1 MRSAVTPSPYC
12 SNVVEQLLTPSKITA
27 WLDCA
32 HYLTLKQQVETGEQE
47 QPSGGF
53 GAFARLIADKGLE
66 HEHACLAEYKRQGKR
81 VHVVPDRP
89 RGLPFADWITTI
101 CDPLA
106 SDADVIY
113 QMPFVHDGVRGIA
126 DFVIRVTGPDTGT
139 TSWEPV
145 DAKLARATAKPGHV
159 LQLCFYAEAIEAAT
173 GTKPKHM
180 HIWLGSGRTDTLAV
194 DQFRPY
200 WHRIKAQLADV
211 LDEDPDDEPTHPEP
225 CDHCEF
231 CEFFDTCTAQWRAED
246 SLQYVAGI
254 RTVDRWALEDGGV
267 ATLAALAELDA
278 AIEDIR
284 DDRLTRLVDQATLQA
299 RARLLDEGE
308 HPPYE
313 LIEPADDPTWGHGF
327 ELLPRPDDGDVFL
340 DFEGHPFWQPDTGL
354 FFLFGWIERD
364 KTGTW
369 TYRTEWAHDLE
380 EEAAAAARLIEHL
393 AKRRARHPGMHVY
406 HYNHTERSAL
416 QRLAAVHGVGEAA
429 LSKEID
435 TGLFVD
441 LLLVARN
448 ALQAG
453 TESYSLKELERLT
466 DFERG
471 HEIDAG
477 AGAVI
482 EYDRWCHDH
491 DQVALDRIAAYN
503 EDDVRATRALRDW
516 LTEQRPADVPWRV
529 AELAPTDNLP
539 NLDEKVE
546 QLHAFGPGSSEHF
559 LGDVLGYWRRE
570 WQAHLAPLLSK
581 SQGDVSD
588 LLDTPDVIA
597 GLEFVSVFERVGAKG
612 RARKPASLFR
622 FPPQALD
629 AFRDSDNV
637 VFPLPEGGVG
647 YADSSDL
654 DREQGIVHLRCKDN
668 LEAEVRPA
676 AVARNDFFHPR
687 AKADALDE
695 LATRV
700 LDPSGP
706 APNPV
711 ALALLRRDPPK
722 FVPGGGPPD
731 GRFTDDLDEM
741 RAWATQLDGS
751 FVSVQGP
758 PGTGK
763 TFRGAHLIRAMVL
776 AGLRVGVTA
785 FSHLAIANLVNETV
799 EVFEREGGIEQL
811 RAVRKPADG
820 TTGSKQPGVTLLS
833 KNSEVAADDFNLVA
847 GTTWLFAS
855 PDMVEAPVDVLM
867 IDEAGQ
873 LALADALAATRSARN
888 LVLLGDPSQLPQVSK
903 ALHPNGSGASVLQ
916 HVLGADVTMPDDRGV
931 FLSETRRMHPDV
943 CQFISDAIYDGRI
956 HSHPSCAQQTTELGT
971 GLRWLR
977 AEHDGCVTESVEE
990 AELVGAQIGKLMGT
1004 NWTNQHGE
1012 VAPLG
1017 AKDFMVVAPYNDQ
1030 VHLLRELLADD
1041 PTTED
1046 VPVGTVDKFQGR
1058 QAAVIFFTMTTSS
1071 MSEMVR
1077 GAEFLFSRE
1086 RLNVAVSR
1094 ARCLAYLVCT
1104 EELLNSRARD
1114 VDQMRLLSTLCSFVE
1129 HAQVV

>member
-1 MRSAVTPSPYC
+1 VA
-12 SNVVEQLLTPSKITA
+12 EQLLTPSKITA

-32 HYLTLKQQVETGEQE
+32 HYLTLKQQVEEGTRTAPGS
-47 QPSGGF
+47 PF
-53 GAFARLIADKGLE
+53 GSFARLIADKGLE
-66 HEHACLAEYKRQGKR
+66 HERACLAEYERQGKQ

-89 RGLPFADWITTI
+89 RGQPFADWIQTI
-101 CDPLA
+101 GDPLA
-106 SDADVIY
+106 GDADVVY
-113 QMPFVHDGVRGIA
+113 QMPFVHDGIRGIA
-126 DFVIRVTGPDTGT
+126 DFVVRVTDPESGA

-159 LQLCFYAEAIEAAT
+159 LQLCFYAEAIEAVT

-180 HIWLGSGRTDTLAV
+180 HIWLGSGRIDTLAV

-200 WHRIKAQLADV
+200 WHRIKVQLADV
-211 LDEDPDDEPTHPEP
+211 LDADPDDEPTHPEP

-231 CEFFDTCTAQWRAED
+231 CEFFDTCTRQWRAED

-254 RTVDRWALEDGGV
+254 RTIDRWALEDGGV
-267 ATLAALAELDA
+267 DTLAALAELDTQA
-278 AIEDIR
+278 EIEDIR
-284 DDRLTRLVDQATLQA
+284 DDRLMRLVDQATLQA

-308 HPPYE
+308 HPPWE
-313 LIEPADDPTWGHGF
+313 LIEPGDDPTWGHGF
-327 ELLPRPDDGDVFL
+327 ELLPKPDDADIFL

-354 FFLFGWIERD
+354 FFLLGWIERD
-364 KTGTW
+364 ASGAW
-369 TYRTEWAHDLE
+369 TYRAEWAHDVAG
-380 EEAAAAARLIEHL
+380 EAAAAGRVIEHL
-393 AKRRARHPGMHVY
+393 AARRARHPLMHVY
-406 HYNHTERSAL
+406 HYNHTERSSL
-416 QRLAAVHGVGEAA
+416 ERLAALHGVGEATLA
-429 LSKEID
+429 REID

-441 LLLVARN
+441 LLQVARN

-477 AGAVI
+477 AGAVV
-482 EYDRWCHDH
+482 EYEAWRTGH
-491 DQVALDRIAAYN
+491 DQASLDRIASYN
-503 EDDVRATRALRDW
+503 EDDVRATLALRDW
-516 LTEQRPADVPWRV
+516 LVEHRPVGMLWRPNKL
-529 AELAPTDNLP
+529 EPTDDLP
-539 NLDEKVE
+539 DLDEKVE
-546 QLHAFGPGSSEHF
+546 RLHGYDPASPEHF

-581 SQGDVSD
+581 SQSDVGD

-597 GLEFVSVFERVGAKG
+597 GLEFLGIFERVGANG
-612 RARKPASLFR
+612 KPLKPTSLFR
-622 FPPQALD
+622 FPPQVLD
-629 AFRDSDNV
+629 AFKDKDKV
-637 VFPLPEGGVG
+637 VYPRPEGGVG
-647 YADSSDL
+647 YASTTDL
-654 DREQGIVHLRCKDN
+654 DRDEGLVHLRGADN
-668 LEAEVRPA
+668 VEAQVRPA
-676 AVARNDFFHPR
+676 AVARDDFFHPR
-687 AKADALDE
+687 AKAEALDE

-711 ALALLRRDPPK
+711 AMAVLRRDRPR
-722 FVPGGGPPD
+722 FVAGGGPSG

-741 RAWATQLDGS
+741 RAWATQLDRS
-751 FVSVQGP
+751 LVSVQGP

-785 FSHLAIANLVNETV
+785 FSHLAIANLVDETV

-811 RAVRKPADG
+811 RTVRKVSDG
-820 TTGSKQPGVTLLS
+820 PTGPDGSGVTLLK
-833 KNSEVAADDFNLVA
+833 KNSEVAAGDFNLVA

-855 PDMVEAPVDVLM
+855 PDMVEAPVDVLI

-916 HVLGADVTMPDDRGV
+916 HVLGDDVTMPDDRGV

-943 CQFISDAIYDGRI
+943 CRFISDEIYDGRL

-977 AEHDGCVTESVEE
+977 AEHEGCSTVSDEE
-990 AELVGAQIGKLMGT
+990 AELVAAQIGELMGT
-1004 NWTNQHGE
+1004 KWTNQHGE
-1012 VAPLG
+1012 IAPLTS
-1017 AKDFMVVAPYNDQ
+1017 DDVMVVAPYNDQ
-1030 VHLLRELLADD
+1030 VHLLREVLDED
-1041 PTTED
+1041 PRTQG
-1046 VPVGTVDKFQGR
+1046 VRVGTVDKFQGR
-1058 QAAVIFFTMTTSS
+1058 QAAVVFFTMTTSS
-1071 MSEMVR
+1071 IDEMVR
-1077 GAEFLFSRE
+1077 GAEFLFSRQ
-1086 RLNVAVSR
+1086 RLNVAISR

-1104 EELLNSRARD
+1104 DELLNSRARD
-1114 VDQMRLLSTLCSFVE
+1114 VEQMRLLSTLCSFVE
-1129 HAQVV
+1129 FAAPA

>member
-1 MRSAVTPSPYC
+1 VA
-12 SNVVEQLLTPSKITA
+12 EQLLTPSKITA
-27 WLDCA
+27 WIDCA
-32 HYLTLKQQVETGEQE
+32 HYLTLKQQVEAGSRSE
-47 QPSGGF
+47 PGSPF
-53 GAFARLIADKGLE
+53 GSFARLIADKGLE
-66 HEHACLAEYKRQGKR
+66 HEQACLAEYERQGKR

-89 RGLPFADWITTI
+89 RGQSFADWIQTI
-101 CDPLA
+101 GDPLA
-106 SDADVIY
+106 SDADVVY
-113 QMPFVHDGVRGIA
+113 QMPFVHDGIRGIA
-126 DFVIRVTGPDTGT
+126 DFVVRITAPDTGA

-180 HIWLGSGRTDTLAV
+180 HIWLGSGDQQTLTV

-211 LDEDPDDEPTHPEP
+211 LAADPDEEPTHPEP

-231 CEFFDTCTAQWRAED
+231 CEFFDTCTQQWRDED

-267 ATLAALAELDA
+267 ATLAALAELDGKA
-278 AIEDIR
+278 AIDDIH
-284 DDRLTRLVDQATLQA
+284 DDRLVRLVDQATLQA
-299 RARLLDEGE
+299 RARLLREGE
-308 HPPYE
+308 HPPFE
-313 LIEPADDPTWGHGF
+313 LIEPGDDPTWGHGF
-327 ELLPRPDDGDVFL
+327 ELLPKPQDADVFL
-340 DFEGHPFWQPDTGL
+340 DFEGHPFWRPDVGL
-354 FFLFGWIERD
+354 FFLFGWIER
-364 KTGTW
+364 TGADASGEW
-369 TYRTEWAHDLE
+369 AYRTVWAHDLD
-380 EEAAAAARLIEHL
+380 EEAAAAANVIEHL
-393 AKRRARHPGMHVY
+393 AARRARHPLMHVY

-416 QRLAAVHGVGEAA
+416 QRLAAVHGVGEAT
-429 LSKEID
+429 LSKQID

-448 ALQAG
+448 ALQTG

-477 AGAVI
+477 AGAVV
-482 EYDRWCHDH
+482 EYEHWRGSH
-491 DQVALDRIAAYN
+491 DQADLDRIASYN
-503 EDDVRATRALRDW
+503 EDDVRATLALRDW
-516 LTEQRPADVPWRV
+516 LVEHRPAHIPWRLSRL
-529 AELAPTDNLP
+529 EPTDDLP
-539 NLDEKVE
+539 DLDEKVE
-546 QLHAFGPGSSEHF
+546 RLHAFEPGAPEHV

-581 SQGDVSD
+581 SQSDVGD

-597 GLEFVSVFERVGAKG
+597 GLEFVSIFERVGAGG

-622 FPPQALD
+622 FPPQVLD
-629 AFRDSDNV
+629 AFKEVDKV
-637 VFPLPEGGVG
+637 VYPRPEGGVG

-654 DREQGIVHLRCKDN
+654 DRENGIVHLRGKDN
-668 LEAEVRPA
+668 LEAQVRPS
-676 AVARNDFFHPR
+676 AVARNDFIHPR

-695 LATRV
+695 FATRI

-711 ALALLRRDPPK
+711 ALALLRRDRPR
-722 FVPGGGPPD
+722 FVAGGGPPD

-799 EVFEREGGIEQL
+799 EVFEREGGIGAL
-811 RAVRKPADG
+811 RAVRKVSDG
-820 TTGSKQPGVTLLS
+820 PTGPDASGVTLLKS
-833 KNSEVAADDFNLVA
+833 NDKVATGDFNLVA

-855 PDMVEAPVDVLM
+855 LDMVAAPVDVL
-867 IDEAGQ
+867 IVDEAGQ

-916 HVLGADVTMPDDRGV
+916 HVLGDAVTMPDDRGV
-931 FLSETRRMHPDV
+931 FLAETRRMHPDV
-943 CQFISDAIYDGRI
+943 CRFISDEIYDGRL
-956 HSHPSCAQQTTELGT
+956 HSHPSCAHQTTELGT

-977 AEHDGCVTESVEE
+977 AEHEGCATESVEE
-990 AELVGAQIGKLMGT
+990 AELVAAQIGELMGT
-1004 NWTNQHGE
+1004 KWTNHRGE
-1012 VAPLG
+1012 IAPLT
-1017 AKDFMVVAPYNDQ
+1017 AHDFMVVAPYNDQ
-1030 VHLLRELLADD
+1030 VHLLRELLDAD
-1041 PTTED
+1041 PLTRG

-1058 QAAVIFFTMTTSS
+1058 QATVVFFTMTTSS
-1071 MSEMVR
+1071 MDHMVR
-1077 GAEFLFSRE
+1077 GAEFLFSRQ
-1086 RLNVAVSR
+1086 RLNVAISR

-1104 EELLNSRARD
+1104 EDLLNSRARD
-1114 VDQMRLLSTLCSFVE
+1114 VEQMRLLSTLCSFVE
-1129 HAQVV
+1129 HADEV

>member
-1 MRSAVTPSPYC
+1 VA
-12 SNVVEQLLTPSKITA
+12 EQLLTPSKITA

-32 HYLTLKQQVETGEQE
+32 HYLTLKHQVEAGERE

-66 HEHACLAEYKRQGKR
+66 HEHACLAEYERQGKR
-81 VHVVPDRP
+81 VHVVPDRR
-89 RGLPFADWITTI
+89 RGLPFADWIQTI
-101 CDPLA
+101 GDPLTG
-106 SDADVIY
+106 DADVIY
-113 QMPFVHDGVRGIA
+113 QMPFVHDGIRGIA
-126 DFVIRVTGPDTGT
+126 DFVVRITDPDTGV

-145 DAKLARATAKPGHV
+145 DAKLARAMAKPGHV

-180 HIWLGSGRTDTLAV
+180 HIWLGSGRIDTLPV

-211 LDEDPDDEPTHPEP
+211 LGADPEDEPTHPEP

-231 CEFFDTCTAQWRAED
+231 CEFFDTCTEQWRAED

-254 RTVDRWALEDGGV
+254 RTLDRWALEDGGIT
-267 ATLAALAELDA
+267 TLAALA
-278 AIEDIR
+278 AIEGEQIQDIR
-284 DDRLTRLVDQATLQA
+284 DDRLARLVDQATLQA

-308 HPPYE
+308 QPPWD
-313 LIEPADDPTWGHGF
+313 LIEPGDDPTWGHGF
-327 ELLPRPDDGDVFL
+327 ELLPAPDDADVFL
-340 DFEGHPFWQPDTGL
+340 DFEGHPFWRPDTGL
-354 FFLFGWIERD
+354 FFLFGWIERGD
-364 KTGTW
+364 DGRGAW

-380 EEAAAAARLIEHL
+380 GEAAAAGRVIEHL
-393 AKRRARHPGMHVY
+393 ATRRAQRPRMHVY

-416 QRLAAVHGVGEAA
+416 QRLAALHGVGEAT
-429 LSKEID
+429 LSKQID

-477 AGAVI
+477 AGAVV
-482 EYDRWCHDH
+482 EYEHWRGTHE
-491 DQVALDRIAAYN
+491 QSALDRIASYN
-503 EDDVRATRALRDW
+503 EDDVRATLALRDW
-516 LTEQRPADVPWRV
+516 LVEHRPADIPWR
-529 AELAPTDNLP
+529 AAKLEPTDDLP
-539 NLDEKVE
+539 DLDEKVE
-546 QLHAFGPGSSEHF
+546 ELHAYEPGSPEHF

-581 SQGDVSD
+581 SQSDIAD

-597 GLEFVSVFERVGAKG
+597 GLEFIGTFERVGAKG
-612 RARKPASLFR
+612 RVLKPTSLFR
-622 FPPQALD
+622 FPEQMLD
-629 AFRDSDNV
+629 AFKGTDKV
-637 VFPLPEGGVG
+637 VFPRPEGGVG
-647 YADSSDL
+647 YATSSDL
-654 DREQGIVHLRCKDN
+654 DRDEGLVHLRGADN
-668 LEAEVRPA
+668 IEAEICPP
-676 AVARNDFFHPR
+676 AVARDDFFHPH

-700 LDPSGP
+700 LDAAA

-711 ALALLRRDPPK
+711 AVALLRRDRPK
-722 FVPGGGPPD
+722 FVRGGGPPN
-731 GRFTDDLDEM
+731 GQFTDDLDEM
-741 RAWATQLDGS
+741 RAWATQLDRS

-763 TFRGAHLIRAMVL
+763 TFRGAHLIRTMVL

-811 RAVRKPADG
+811 RAVRKVSDG
-820 TTGSKQPGVTLLS
+820 PTGPDASGITLL
-833 KNSEVAADDFNLVA
+833 KNNDKVAAGDFNLVA

-855 PDMVEAPVDVLM
+855 QDMVDAPVDVLI

-873 LALADALAATRSARN
+873 LALADALAATRSIRN
-888 LVLLGDPSQLPQVSK
+888 LVLLGDPAQLPQVSK

-916 HVLGADVTMPDDRGV
+916 HVLGDDATMPADRGV
-931 FLSETRRMHPDV
+931 FLTETRRMHPDV
-943 CQFISDAIYDGRI
+943 CQFISDEIYDGRL

-977 AEHDGCVTESVEE
+977 AEHDGCATESVEE
-990 AELVGAQIGKLMGT
+990 AELVAAQISKLIGT
-1004 NWTNQHGE
+1004 RWTNQRGE
-1012 VAPLG
+1012 IAPLTPY
-1017 AKDFMVVAPYNDQ
+1017 DFMVVAPYNDQ
-1030 VHLLRELLADD
+1030 VHLLRETLDAD
-1041 PTTED
+1041 PRTKD

-1058 QAAVIFFTMTTSS
+1058 QAAVVFFTMTTSS
-1071 MSEMVR
+1071 ADQMVR
-1077 GAEFLFSRE
+1077 GAEFLFSRQ
-1086 RLNVAVSR
+1086 RLNVAISR

-1104 EELLNSRARD
+1104 EDLLNSRARD
-1114 VDQMRLLSTLCSFVE
+1114 VEQMRLLSTLCSFVE
-1129 HAQVV
+1129 HAEEV